1 MSNNEIQ
8 GGLHKSVINWYPG
21 HMVKAK
27 REIKEKLSLIDIV
40 YEVIDARMPISSK
53 VIDLDDLIQ
62 DKRRILL
69 VTKYDLCDKKKTDR
83 ILFEYKKKYPV
94 VVLDLKNGKYT
105 EIENLLNLTNKL
117 LENINL
123 ERKKKGLKP
132 RLFRALVVG
141 APNVG
146 KSTLI
151 NRISRKNT
159 LKTGNRAGI
168 TKGISWVRIGNTIE
182 LLDTPGILYP
192 KILSYEVGLNLAC
205 FSSINEDILDKEEI
219 ATYVLTYLYQ
229 NYKEILIERYQL
241 DKDIEFNLENLF
253 TNIAKNTSSYK
264 KGNLIDYDKVY
275 TIILNDLKEGRIK
288 NVTFDNIDNK
298 KE

>member
-1 MSNNEIQ
+1 M
-8 GGLHKSVINWYPG
+8 
-21 HMVKAK
+21 
-27 REIKEKLSLIDIV
+27 
-40 YEVIDARMPISSK
+40 
-53 VIDLDDLIQ
+53 
-62 DKRRILL
+62 
-69 VTKYDLCDKKKTDR
+69 
-83 ILFEYKKKYPV
+83 
-94 VVLDLKNGKYT
+94 
-105 EIENLLNLTNKL
+105 
-117 LENINL
+117 
-123 ERKKKGLKP
+123 
-132 RLFRALVVG
+132 VVG

-288 NVTFDNIDNK
+288 M
-298 KE
+298 

>member
-1 MSNNEIQ
+1 MKKNDSN
-8 GGLHKSVINWYPG
+8 KSEKSFSSSSINWYPG

-62 DKRRILL
+62 D
-69 VTKYDLCDKKKTDR
+69 KKTDR

>member
-1 MSNNEIQ
+1 M
-8 GGLHKSVINWYPG
+8 
-21 HMVKAK
+21 
-27 REIKEKLSLIDIV
+27 KLD
-40 YEVIDARMPISSK
+40 
-53 VIDLDDLIQ
+53 
-62 DKRRILL
+62 
-69 VTKYDLCDKKKTDR
+69 
-83 ILFEYKKKYPV
+83 
-94 VVLDLKNGKYT
+94 
-105 EIENLLNLTNKL
+105 
-117 LENINL
+117 
-123 ERKKKGLKP
+123 
-132 RLFRALVVG
+132 
-141 APNVG
+141 
-146 KSTLI
+146 
-151 NRISRKNT
+151 
-159 LKTGNRAGI
+159 
-168 TKGISWVRIGNTIE
+168 
-182 LLDTPGILYP
+182 
-192 KILSYEVGLNLAC
+192 LNLAC